1 MNRIDKLRAE
11 IARIEEAE
19 SKALIDKYK
28 YLIGKCLKRAYSSRE
43 LITDVIDV
51 WKDKQSGVEFI
62 DFEVTSIYFYPNSEY
77 DGENDTA
84 YIEQNQYISD
94 KKVEDIE
101 NYIVDKKEFDDFFLG
116 FVEFYKQKYLING

>member
-1 MNRIDKLRAE
+1 MNRVDELRAE

-19 SKALIDKYK
+19 EQALIDKYK

-43 LITDVIDV
+43 LITDVVSVWID
-51 WKDKQSGVEFI
+51 KHTGEELMDL
-62 DFEVTSIYFYPNSEY
+62 EVTSIYYYPYNEHGS
-77 DGENDTA
+77 NDFA
-84 YIEQNQYISD
+84 NIEQCQSISD

-116 FVEFYKQKYLING
+116 FVEFYKQKYLIK